1 MGVSTGRFG
10 VVEPILSERACGG
23 WLAVGAPESLLRIGV
38 TAESRERALAEFAAA
53 VRRWEAL
60 LDEHYQTRDSR

>member
-1 MGVSTGRFG
+1 MGVFTARFG
-10 VVEPILSERACGG
+10 VVEPIVTERACGG

-38 TAESRERALAEFAAA
+38 TAASRELALDAFAVT

-60 LDEHYQTRDSR
+60 LDEHYATRISS